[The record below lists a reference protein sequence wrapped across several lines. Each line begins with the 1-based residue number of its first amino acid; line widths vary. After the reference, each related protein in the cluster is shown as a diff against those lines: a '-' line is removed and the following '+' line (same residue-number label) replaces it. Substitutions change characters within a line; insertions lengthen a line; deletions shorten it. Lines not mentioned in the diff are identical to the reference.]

1 MMISSKKFNFNSFDF
16 IIREMNMNMAQ
27 MTKMFGL
34 KDKKDVNMAN
44 NIWKM
49 LDDMATSDPTQY
61 QKFIEKNLK
70 QGLEDAKHKK

>member
-1 MMISSKKFNFNSFDF
+1 
-16 IIREMNMNMAQ
+16 

-61 QKFIEKNLK
+61 QQFIEKNLK
-70 QGLEDAKHKK
+70 